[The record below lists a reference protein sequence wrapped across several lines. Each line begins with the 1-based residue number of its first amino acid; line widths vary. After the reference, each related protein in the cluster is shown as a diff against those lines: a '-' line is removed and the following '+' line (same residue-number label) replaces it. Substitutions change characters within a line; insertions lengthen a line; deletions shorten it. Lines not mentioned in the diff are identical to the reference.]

1 MVKQQFLQTGRLMR
15 LILRRDRLRLP
26 IWLIGF
32 LFVTIGTAALF
43 KGLYASHEERQQMAT
58 TFDNPAVTALIGPG
72 YGLDHY
78 TEGAMMAHQMLA
90 MTLLIIAVMSVLLVV
105 RHTRS
110 EEEEGR
116 VELIRALPS
125 GRLSNLTSTLLVMAL
140 TYLVLAL
147 TTGIGLYSL
156 GIESMD
162 LNGSMLYGAALGVTG
177 IFFAATTALF
187 AQLAQTS
194 KGAVGLSFLLVGLG
208 YLIRAIGD
216 VSNETIPWFSPFG
229 WVLGSEVYV
238 NDYWWPIGMTLI
250 VSLIVAAVALY
261 LNSIRDLDAG
271 FLPTRGGR
279 RHATA
284 WSRSHLGLTLRLQKT
299 SIISWAVVIFIF
311 GATYGSVLGDTET
324 YFAEIEIMKEVMANQ
339 DGISMTLQFVTM
351 VAAIMAVLSTI
362 PVIMAIN
369 KMKKEEKRNR
379 TEQILAT
386 AMSRYKF
393 LGNYILVAIIT
404 SIITL
409 GAGALGLSAAGAAVV
424 EGDITF
430 MELFNAIMIFLPA
443 TWVMVGL
450 AAVFMGLGRMNG
462 LPWLYLGFV
471 FIVIYLGDLLQ
482 MSDAVRNLSV
492 FEHVNSIPLED
503 FELIQ
508 SLVLSVIAAGLML
521 VGLALYRRRDVTG

>member
-1 MVKQQFLQTGRLMR
+1 
-15 LILRRDRLRLP
+15 
-26 IWLIGF
+26 
-32 LFVTIGTAALF
+32 
-43 KGLYASHEERQQMAT
+43 
-58 TFDNPAVTALIGPG
+58 
-72 YGLDHY
+72 
-78 TEGAMMAHQMLA
+78 
-90 MTLLIIAVMSVLLVV
+90 
-105 RHTRS
+105 
-110 EEEEGR
+110 
-116 VELIRALPS
+116 
-125 GRLSNLTSTLLVMAL
+125 
-140 TYLVLAL
+140 
-147 TTGIGLYSL
+147 
-156 GIESMD
+156 
-162 LNGSMLYGAALGVTG
+162 
-177 IFFAATTALF
+177 
-187 AQLAQTS
+187 
-194 KGAVGLSFLLVGLG
+194 
-208 YLIRAIGD
+208 
-216 VSNETIPWFSPFG
+216 
-229 WVLGSEVYV
+229 
-238 NDYWWPIGMTLI
+238 
-250 VSLIVAAVALY
+250 
-261 LNSIRDLDAG
+261 
-271 FLPTRGGR
+271 
-279 RHATA
+279 
-284 WSRSHLGLTLRLQKT
+284 
-299 SIISWAVVIFIF
+299 
-311 GATYGSVLGDTET
+311 
-324 YFAEIEIMKEVMANQ
+324 MKEVMANQ